1 MSNVDVTCP
10 TNTLVLGYYD
20 SKYYLE
26 GITVPRDPMDGGTR
40 LLWRGLPSALSTL
53 ATAQKLPICP
63 HLECTANCSDVCHA
77 LAPWGGSSRDSIP
90 LSNANANNLWWGKEY
105 RISKHRGRRQT
116 WFHFQLLRD
125 VRLNICKK
133 EVTLPNLLCYFK
145 NRN

>member
-20 SKYYLE
+20 SKYYIE
-26 GITVPRDPMDGGTR
+26 SITVPRDSMDGGTR
-40 LLWRGLPSALSTL
+40 LLWRGSPSALSTL

-90 LSNANANNLWWGKEY
+90 LSNANANNLWWGKKTRFQSTEVDGKLGSTFNCCGMLDS
-105 RISKHRGRRQT
+105 ISAKRQ
-116 WFHFQLLRD
+116 
-125 VRLNICKK
+125 
-133 EVTLPNLLCYFK
+133 
-145 NRN
+145 